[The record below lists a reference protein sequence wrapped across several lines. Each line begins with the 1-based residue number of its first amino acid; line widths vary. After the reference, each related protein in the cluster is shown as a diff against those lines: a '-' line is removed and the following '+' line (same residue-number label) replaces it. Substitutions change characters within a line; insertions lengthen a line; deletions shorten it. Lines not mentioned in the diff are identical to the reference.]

1 MLSRNIQRLTAS
13 IIKKS
18 PYTFDVVWSKDNYI
32 LIKLNPK
39 NTNYTPPITPTPAIS
54 ASTNSN
60 FVYDKHEL
68 IEIRELD
75 RKLIERFVYIV

>member
-1 MLSRNIQRLTAS
+1 MISRNIQRLTAS

-39 NTNYTPPITPTPAIS
+39 NTNNTPPITPAPAIP

-60 FVYDKHEL
+60 FVYDKNEL
-68 IEIRELD
+68 YEIRELD

>member
-1 MLSRNIQRLTAS
+1 MISRNIQRLTAS

-39 NTNYTPPITPTPAIS
+39 NTPPITPAPAIP

-60 FVYDKHEL
+60 FVYDKNEL
-68 IEIRELD
+68 YEIRELD